1 LYFVYTSKE
10 KVMDHEIHTSTE
22 GTAPVLKQQPDMSIH
37 LTDDAIAEI
46 RRRMTQE
53 SDTQKKMLRLRVGAG
68 GCSGLSYE
76 MEFVATGEA
85 KDREFVFDGLR
96 VLVDARSMAY
106 IAGMTLDYSARM
118 VNGGFQFSNPKAKRS
133 CGCGTSFSV

>member
-1 LYFVYTSKE
+1 
-10 KVMDHEIHTSTE
+10 MDQEIYSNTE
-22 GTAPVLKQQPDMSIH
+22 GTGAAAKPQPDMGIH
-37 LTDDAIAEI
+37 LTDAAVAEI

-53 SDTQKKMLRLRVGAG
+53 SDAEKKMLRLRVGAG

-76 MEFVATGEA
+76 MEFVAADDA
-85 KDREFVFDGLR
+85 KDRKFVFDGLS
-96 VLVDARSMAY
+96 VLVDVRSLAY
-106 IAGMTLDYSARM
+106 IAGMTLDYSTQM